1 MAPRNNASMKN
12 FLEELSRRKVIK
24 VAIAYLIGA
33 WIVIQLAETIFPNIG
48 LPETAVTLVIGLI
61 IVGFPLA
68 LILSWVFDITPKG
81 VVETQGSSGPSIA
94 VLPFTDM
101 SEDKNQEH
109 FCDGLTEE
117 LLNVLT
123 CIPDLRVAS
132 RTSSFSVKGK
142 QFALKEVA
150 EKFDVQHILE
160 GSVRK
165 AGNRIRVTAQLIEA
179 GTDGHLW
186 SETYDRELDDIFAIQ
201 DDISA
206 HILEKLKLN
215 FGPGRTSDSDTNNAK
230 AYDFFLRGRGYMIS
244 KGVRDIE
251 LAAEMFQKAVDMDP
265 GFVRAW
271 VNLAETGAVYA
282 VFYGEQD
289 QWLQSAAAAGDR
301 LMEIAPERAES
312 FLACG
317 FSRMAAGDFAGSES
331 NFLKAVELDSTLD
344 VAYHYLARSQQ
355 HQGKMQLAAENYVNA
370 TNCNPDDFESPSIGT
385 TIFENLGDEIN
396 TQKYA
401 RISVERTE
409 RNLRDYPDNQRA
421 YYLGSGS
428 LTTLGEMERGREWI
442 EKALALQPDDTAT
455 QYNAACFYAQIGEQD
470 LALDLLKGSIVSL
483 SWMQNDPDLDS
494 LRDHPRY
501 QAILDSLQNQ
511 A

>member
-1 MAPRNNASMKN
+1 MKN
-12 FLEELSRRKVIK
+12 ILQELSRRKVFK
-24 VAIAYLIGA
+24 VAIGYLIGA
-33 WIVIQLAETIFPNIG
+33 WVVIQLAETIFPNIG

-81 VVETQGSSGPSIA
+81 VVQTQDNSGPSIA

-101 SEDKNQEH
+101 SEDNNQEH

-142 QFALKEVA
+142 QIALKDVA
-150 EKFDVQHILE
+150 QKFDVQHILE

-165 AGNRIRVTAQLIEA
+165 AGNQIRVTAQLIEA
-179 GTDGHLW
+179 DTDAHLW

-206 HILEKLKLN
+206 RILEKLKLN
-215 FGPGRTSDSDTNNAK
+215 FGPTRSSGPDTNNAR
-230 AYDFFLRGRGYMIS
+230 AYEYFLRGRGYMIS
-244 KGVRDIE
+244 KGTRDVE
-251 LAAEMFQKAVDMDP
+251 LAAEMFQNAVNIDP
-265 GFVRAW
+265 GFIRAW
-271 VNLAETGAVYA
+271 VDLAETGAIYA
-282 VFYGEQD
+282 VFYGKQD
-289 QWLQSAAAAGDR
+289 QWLQSAAAAGDK

-317 FSRMAAGDFAGSES
+317 FSRMAAGDFEASEH
-331 NFLKAVELDSTLD
+331 NFLKAVELDSTLHI
-344 VAYHYLARSQQ
+344 AYHYLARSQQ

-370 TNCNPDDFESPSIGT
+370 TNCNSDDFESPSIVT
-385 TIFENLGDEIN
+385 TVFEGLGDEKN
-396 TQKYA
+396 GRKYA

-421 YYLGSGS
+421 YYLGSS
-428 LTTLGEMERGREWI
+428 SFAVLGEMERGREWI
-442 EKALALQPDDTAT
+442 EKALALNPDDTAT
-455 QYNAACFYAQIGEQD
+455 QYNAACFYAQIGELD
-470 LALDLLKGSIVSL
+470 LALDLLNGSIFSL
-483 SWMQNDPDLDS
+483 TWIQNDPDLDA

-501 QAILDSLQNQ
+501 QAILDSLRNQ
-511 A
+511 D

>member
-1 MAPRNNASMKN
+1 MLRLLK
-12 FLEELSRRKVIK
+12 ELSRRKVFK
-24 VAIAYLIGA
+24 VAIAYLFGA
-33 WIVIQLAETIFPNIG
+33 WLVIQLAETIFPNIG
-48 LPETAVTLVIGLI
+48 LPDSAVTLVIGLI

-68 LILSWVFDITPKG
+68 LILSWVFDITPSG
-81 VVETQGSSGPSIA
+81 VVQTSDNSGPSIA

-101 SEDKNQEH
+101 SADSNQEH

-123 CIPDLRVAS
+123 CIPGLRVAS

-142 QFALKEVA
+142 QIALKDIA

-179 GTDGHLW
+179 GTDAHLW

-206 HILEKLKLN
+206 RILEKLKLD
-215 FGPGRTSDSDTNNAK
+215 FGPDRTFASDTDSAK
-230 AYDFFLRGRGYMIS
+230 AYEFYLRGRGYIIS
-244 KGVRDIE
+244 KGVRDVE
-251 LAAEMFQKAVDMDP
+251 LAAEMFQKAVELDA

-271 VNLAETGAVYA
+271 VNLAETGAIYA
-282 VFYGEQD
+282 VFYGKQD
-289 QWLQSAAAAGDR
+289 QWLKYSAAAGDK
-301 LMEIAPERAES
+301 LMEIAPDRAES

-317 FSRMAAGDFAGSES
+317 FSRMAAGDFEASER
-331 NFLKAVELDSTLD
+331 NFLRAVELDSTLD
-344 VAYHYLARSQQ
+344 IAYHYLARSQQ
-355 HQGKMQLAAENYVNA
+355 HQGKMQSAAENYINA
-370 TNCNPDDFESPSIGT
+370 TNRNPDDFESPSIVT
-385 TIFENLGDEIN
+385 TVFERLGDEKNI
-396 TQKYA
+396 QKYA
-401 RISVERTE
+401 RISVERAE

-428 LTTLGEMERGREWI
+428 LESIGELERGREWI
-442 EKALALQPDDTAT
+442 GKALALSPDDSAT
-455 QYNAACFYAQIGEQD
+455 QYNAACFYARIGELD
-470 LALDLLKGSIVSL
+470 LALDCLEGSIFSL
-483 SWMQNDPDLDS
+483 TWIQNDPDLDA

-501 QAILDSLQNQ
+501 QAVIDSLQNQ
-511 A
+511 D